1 MCGIIGGNWFKSSEQ
16 TNTHLQKIIH
26 RGRDASQVDVVD
38 DFYIGHNRLSIQ
50 DLSSSANQP
59 MWNEDK
65 TVCIVY
71 NGELW
76 DSAYTQTLKD
86 SITTPFRT
94 KSDTEV
100 ILNAY
105 LDYGVGSFGEL
116 DGMFSFC
123 IVDTR
128 LNTAFIVRDYVG
140 ELPLWYGID
149 NEGKLVFCSEK
160 KGLPISDLY
169 ETQVKAIY
177 PGTYLEYN
185 YKTLEHH
192 IQTYYTLPN
201 EIINDDRE
209 TIIKNIRTLLEEAVE
224 VKMVSDVPIC
234 TILSGGIDSVI
245 TTYILSRIKPDIE
258 AFVVSMGDGDTKND
272 DIKYARIA
280 AKEFGVKLHE
290 IILTEKDVED
300 AIQETL
306 YVIEQSR
313 WQNVGSAIAQIALSK
328 KINELGFKVVF
339 SGDLSDEIWGSYGH
353 IQAFHWRPEDYDKAR
368 RKLVEDVHKTNF
380 LTTNQSIMWG
390 GTVEVRTPYSW
401 RPFVEY
407 TLNIPP
413 LYQKENGHMKPLLR
427 AAFKGEISDELLYRP
442 KVYFAKGCRTGDMME
457 HRKDIL
463 KSQLKSLYSYKN
475 DILLNKFF
483 SING

>member
-1 MCGIIGGNWFKSSEQ
+1 MCGIIGGNAFSSKNEVE
-16 TNTHLQKIIH
+16 LSLKKILH
-26 RGRDASQVDVVD
+26 RGRNASQIDVVE

-59 MWNEDK
+59 MWNKDK

-76 DSAYTQTLKD
+76 DSNYTKQLKE
-86 SITTPFRT
+86 SIVTPFKT
-94 KSDTEV
+94 KSDTEI
-100 ILNAY
+100 ILNSY
-105 LDYGVGSFGEL
+105 LDFGINSFRDL

-128 LNTAFIVRDYVG
+128 LNTAFVVRDFVG
-140 ELPLWYGID
+140 ELPLWYAINND
-149 NEGKLVFCSEK
+149 GKLVFCSEK
-160 KGLPISDLY
+160 KGLPISELY
-169 ETQVKAIY
+169 EKQVKAVY

-185 YKTLEHH
+185 YKTLENS
-192 IQTYYTLPN
+192 IKTYYTLPT
-201 EIINDDRE
+201 EIINDDRD
-209 TIIKNIRTLLEEAVE
+209 TIVKNIREMLQKAVE

-245 TTYILSRIKPDIE
+245 TTYILSKINPNIE

-290 IILTEKDVED
+290 IILTEDDVIN
-300 AIQETL
+300 AIPETL
-306 YVIEQSR
+306 YVIEQAR
-313 WQNVGSAIAQIALSK
+313 WQNLGSAIAQIALGK
-328 KINELGFKVVF
+328 KIDELGFKVVF

-353 IQAFHWRPEDYDKAR
+353 IQAFHYKPEDYDKAR
-368 RKLVEDVHKTNF
+368 RKLVQDVHKTNF

-401 RPFVEY
+401 KPFVEY
-407 TLNIPP
+407 SLNIPP

-427 AAFKGEISDELLYRP
+427 AAFKGEISDELLFRP
-442 KVYFAKGCRTGDMME
+442 KVFFAKGCRTGDLIE
-457 HRKDIL
+457 ARKETL
-463 KSQLKSLYSYKN
+463 KSQLNSLYLYKDTLN
-475 DILLNKFF
+475 LNKFF
-483 SING
+483 KYA

>member
-1 MCGIIGGNWFKSSEQ
+1 MCGIIGGNVFSSKSEVESS
-16 TNTHLQKIIH
+16 LKKILH
-26 RGRDASQVDVVD
+26 RGRDASQIDFVE

-76 DSAYTQTLKD
+76 DSTYTQKLRD
-86 SITTPFRT
+86 SITTPFKT

-105 LDYGVGSFGEL
+105 LDFGINSFKDL

-128 LNTAFIVRDYVG
+128 LNTAFVVRDYVG
-140 ELPLWYGID
+140 ELPLWYAIN

-160 KGLPISDLY
+160 KGLPISELY
-169 ETQVKAIY
+169 EKQVKAVY

-185 YKTLEHH
+185 YKTLENS
-192 IQTYYTLPN
+192 IKTYYTLPT
-201 EIINDDRE
+201 EIINDDRD
-209 TIIKNIRTLLEEAVE
+209 TIVKNIREMLQKAVE

-245 TTYILSRIKPDIE
+245 TTYILSKINPNIE

-290 IILTEKDVED
+290 IILTEDDVIN
-300 AIQETL
+300 AIPETL
-306 YVIEQSR
+306 YVIEQAR
-313 WQNVGSAIAQIALSK
+313 WQNLGSAIAQIALGK
-328 KINELGFKVVF
+328 KIDDLGFKVVF

-353 IQAFHWRPEDYDKAR
+353 IQAFHYKPEDYDKAR

-401 RPFVEY
+401 KPFVEY
-407 TLNIPP
+407 SLNIPP

-427 AAFKGEISDELLYRP
+427 AAFKGEISDELLFRP
-442 KVYFAKGCRTGDMME
+442 KVFFAKGCRTGDLIE
-457 HRKDIL
+457 ARKETL
-463 KSQLKSLYSYKN
+463 KSQLNSLYLYKDTLN
-475 DILLNKFF
+475 LNKFF
-483 SING
+483 EYA